1 MPCTYT
7 SLTPLKSGVK
17 YWILIISILLF
28 FSCRENNGSDSST
41 DDTPSEEFTSISFTA
56 IGDVPYNNE
65 QRDGLIDIISRHNAI
80 DPSEFV
86 IHVGDIK
93 PGAAECDETVYQDVS
108 GILRTF
114 EAPTFIVLG
123 DNEYNDCSNPQQGLE
138 YWNKY
143 FLHFNE
149 NWTFE
154 PTVIYQ
160 PERTENFS
168 WTQKN
173 VLFIGVNLVGSQ
185 VHDSLEWHNRLVQNG
200 QWVKK
205 LLEEQV
211 DNVEAMVVFGHANIV
226 EAGPD
231 KFKPFT
237 DLFRSAAQSF
247 GKPVL
252 MVQGDGHF
260 WIKNKPWPEQNITRL
275 QIDGRDTAVKIT
287 VDTSLE
293 YPFSF
298 DRHFLDPSSQNKNHP
313 Q

>member
-1 MPCTYT
+1 MVV
-7 SLTPLKSGVK
+7 SLFL
-17 YWILIISILLF
+17 
-28 FSCRENNGSDSST
+28 FSCRNDQHSKTIDKELTQENT
-41 DDTPSEEFTSISFTA
+41 TISFTA

-65 QRDGLIDIISRHNAI
+65 QRDGLIAIISKHNAL

-93 PGAAECDETVYQDVS
+93 PGALECNESIYEDVS
-108 GILRTF
+108 GILKMM

-123 DNEYNDCSNPQQGLE
+123 DNEYNDCTDPKQGLE

-149 NWTFE
+149 NWVFE
-154 PTVIYQ
+154 PTVTYQ
-160 PERTENFS
+160 PGRTENFS
-168 WTQKN
+168 WIDHK
-173 VLFIGVNLVGSQ
+173 VLFIGINLVGSQ
-185 VHDSLEWHNRLVQNG
+185 VRDSLEWNNRLTQNG
-200 QWVKK
+200 LWIKK
-205 LLEEQV
+205 LSEEQV
-211 DNVEAMVVFGHANIV
+211 NNVEAMVVFGHANIL

-237 DLFRSAAQSF
+237 DLFRTAALSF

-260 WIKNKPWPEQNITRL
+260 WIKNKPWPEQNITRI
-275 QIDGRDTAVKIT
+275 QIDGGDTAVKIT
-287 VDTSLE
+287 VDTSLD

-298 DRHFLDPSSQNKNHP
+298 NKDFLD
-313 Q
+313 

>member
-1 MPCTYT
+1 MPYIYT
-7 SLTPLKSGVK
+7 SLTTLKSEVY
-17 YWILIISILLF
+17 YWILILTVLLF
-28 FSCRENNGSDSST
+28 FSCRDSNGADSHM
-41 DDTPSEEFTSISFTA
+41 DDVPSEEFTSISFTA

-65 QRDGLIDIISRHNAI
+65 QRDGLINIISRHNAI

-108 GILRTF
+108 GILKTF
-114 EAPTFIVLG
+114 EAPTFVVLG
-123 DNEYNDCSNPQQGLE
+123 DNEYNDCTDPQQGLE

-160 PERTENFS
+160 TERTENFS
-168 WTQKN
+168 WTERN

-185 VHDSLEWHNRLVQNG
+185 VHDPVEWQNRLTQNG
-200 QWVKK
+200 QWIKR

-211 DNVEAMVVFGHANIV
+211 NKVEATVVFGHANIV

-231 KFKPFT
+231 KFETFT
-237 DLFRSAAQSF
+237 DLFRAAALSF
-247 GKPVL
+247 GKPIL
-252 MVQGDGHF
+252 LVQGDGHF

-275 QIDGRDTAVKIT
+275 QIDGGDSAVKIT
-287 VDTSLE
+287 VDTSLD

-298 DRHFLDPSSQNKNHP
+298 DRDFLD
-313 Q
+313 

>member
-1 MPCTYT
+1 MSCTCT

-28 FSCRENNGSDSST
+28 FSCRENNGSDSSA
-41 DDTPSEEFTSISFTA
+41 DDAPSEEITPISFTA

-65 QRDGLIDIISRHNAI
+65 QRDGLINMISKHNAL

-93 PGAAECDETVYQDVS
+93 PGAVECDETVYQDVS
-108 GILRTF
+108 GILKTF

-123 DNEYNDCSNPQQGLE
+123 DNEYNDCTDPKQGLE

-154 PTVIYQ
+154 PVITYQ
-160 PERTENFS
+160 QERTENFS
-168 WTQKN
+168 WIDNQ

-185 VHDSLEWHNRLVQNG
+185 VHDSLEWNNRLTQNG
-200 QWVKK
+200 LWIKK

-211 DNVEAMVVFGHANIV
+211 NKVEAMVVFGHANIV

-237 DLFRSAAQSF
+237 DLFRAAAKSF

-260 WIKNKPWPEQNITRL
+260 WIKNKPWEEQNITRL

-287 VDTSLE
+287 VDTTLE
-293 YPFSF
+293 YPFAF
-298 DRHFLDPSSQNKNHP
+298 DRGFLD
-313 Q
+313 

>member
-1 MPCTYT
+1 MPYT
-7 SLTPLKSGVK
+7 NTILKFKKSNFTH
-17 YWILIISILLF
+17 WIFMGMTLF
-28 FSCRENNGSDSST
+28 LFSCK
-41 DDTPSEEFTSISFTA
+41 DDQHSKTIDKEQTGETTTITFTA

-65 QRDGLIDIISRHNAI
+65 QRDGLINIISRHNAL

-93 PGAAECDETVYQDVS
+93 PGAVECNESVYQDVS
-108 GILRTF
+108 DILKTF

-123 DNEYNDCSNPQQGLE
+123 DNEYNDCTDPIQGLE

-149 NWTFE
+149 NWAFE
-154 PTVIYQ
+154 PVVTYQ

-168 WTQKN
+168 WIDNK

-185 VHDSLEWHNRLVQNG
+185 VHDSLEWNNRLTQNG
-200 QWVKK
+200 LWIKK

-211 DNVEAMVVFGHANIV
+211 NKVEAMVVFGHANIV

-237 DLFRSAAQSF
+237 DLFRAAAKSF

-260 WIKNKPWPEQNITRL
+260 WIKNKPWEEQNITRL

-287 VDTSLE
+287 VDTDLD
-293 YPFSF
+293 YPFAF
-298 DRHFLDPSSQNKNHP
+298 DRGFLD
-313 Q
+313 

>member
-1 MPCTYT
+1 MVV
-7 SLTPLKSGVK
+7 SLFL
-17 YWILIISILLF
+17 
-28 FSCRENNGSDSST
+28 FSCRNEQHSKTIDKELT
-41 DDTPSEEFTSISFTA
+41 QETTTISFTA

-65 QRDGLIDIISRHNAI
+65 QRDGLITIISKHNAL

-93 PGAAECDETVYQDVS
+93 PGALECNESIYEDVS
-108 GILRTF
+108 GILKMM

-123 DNEYNDCSNPQQGLE
+123 DNEYNDCTDPKQGLE

-149 NWTFE
+149 NWVFE
-154 PTVIYQ
+154 PTVTYQ
-160 PERTENFS
+160 PGRRENFS
-168 WTQKN
+168 WIDHK
-173 VLFIGVNLVGSQ
+173 VLFIGIDLVGSQ
-185 VHDSLEWHNRLVQNG
+185 VRDSLEWNNRLTQNG
-200 QWVKK
+200 LWIKK
-205 LLEEQV
+205 LSEEQV
-211 DNVEAMVVFGHANIV
+211 NNVEAMVVFGHANIL

-237 DLFRSAAQSF
+237 DLFRTTALSF

-260 WIKNKPWPEQNITRL
+260 WIKNKPWPEQNITRI
-275 QIDGRDTAVKIT
+275 QIDGGDTAVKIT
-287 VDTSLE
+287 VDTSLD

-298 DRHFLDPSSQNKNHP
+298 NKDFLD
-313 Q
+313 

>member
-1 MPCTYT
+1 MPYTYISIT
-7 SLTPLKSGVK
+7 SLKTEVK

-28 FSCRENNGSDSST
+28 FSCRESNGSDSNV
-41 DDTPSEEFTSISFTA
+41 DDAPSEQITPISFTA

-65 QRDGLIDIISRHNAI
+65 QRDGLIQIISRHNAI

-93 PGAAECDETVYQDVS
+93 PGALDCDEEVYLDVAD
-108 GILRTF
+108 ILKTF
-114 EAPTFIVLG
+114 KVPTFIVLG
-123 DNEYNDCSNPQQGLE
+123 DNEYNDCENPVQGLE
-138 YWNKY
+138 YWNKH

-149 NWTFE
+149 NWSFE
-154 PTVIYQ
+154 PHITYQ
-160 PERTENFS
+160 TERPENFS
-168 WTQKN
+168 WMENK

-185 VHDSLEWHNRLVQNG
+185 VHDSIEWQNRLTQNG
-200 QWVKK
+200 QWVKT
-205 LLEEQV
+205 LLEEQKSSV
-211 DNVEAMVVFGHANIV
+211 DAMVVFGHANIV

-237 DLFRSAAQSF
+237 DLFRAAAQSF

-260 WIKNKPWPEQNITRL
+260 WIKDKPWQEQNITRL

-287 VDTSLE
+287 VNTNLD
-293 YPFSF
+293 YPFLF
-298 DRHFLDPSSQNKNHP
+298 DRNFLN
-313 Q
+313 

>member
-1 MPCTYT
+1 M
-7 SLTPLKSGVK
+7 SKVK
-17 YWILIISILLF
+17 NWVLIISLVLF
-28 FSCRENNGSDSST
+28 TSCRENNGSDSKG
-41 DDTPSEEFTSISFTA
+41 DYEPSEEIPSISFTA

-65 QRDGLIDIISRHNAI
+65 QRDGLINIISRHNDI

-93 PGAAECDETVYQDVS
+93 PGAAECDETVYEDVS
-108 GILRTF
+108 GILKTF

-123 DNEYNDCSNPQQGLE
+123 DNEYNDCTDPQQGLE

-149 NWTFE
+149 NWVFE
-154 PTVIYQ
+154 PTVTYQ

-168 WTQKN
+168 WIENK

-185 VHDSLEWHNRLVQNG
+185 VHDSLEWQNRLVQNG
-200 QWVKK
+200 QWIKK

-211 DNVEAMVVFGHANIV
+211 NKVEAMVVFGHANVV

-237 DLFRSAAQSF
+237 DLLRGAAKTF

-260 WIKNKPWPEQNITRL
+260 WLKNKPWPEQNITRL
-275 QIDGRDTAVKIT
+275 QIDGGDTAVKIT
-287 VDTSLE
+287 VNTNLDF
-293 YPFSF
+293 PFLF
-298 DRHFLDPSSQNKNHP
+298 DREFLN
-313 Q
+313 

>member
-1 MPCTYT
+1 MPYKNT
-7 SLTPLKSGVK
+7 SFNFKKSNFTH
-17 YWILIISILLF
+17 WIFMGAALLLF
-28 FSCRENNGSDSST
+28 SCKDDQQPKSMDNDELTEEST
-41 DDTPSEEFTSISFTA
+41 AISFTA
-56 IGDVPYNNE
+56 IGDVPYDEE
-65 QRDGLIDIISRHNAI
+65 QRDGLIDMISRHNAI

-93 PGAAECDETVYQDVS
+93 PGAVECNETVYQDVS
-108 GILRTF
+108 DILKTF

-123 DNEYNDCSNPQQGLE
+123 DNEYNDCTDPQQGLE
-138 YWNKY
+138 YWNQY

-149 NWTFE
+149 NWAFE
-154 PTVIYQ
+154 PAVTYQ

-168 WTQKN
+168 WIENK

-185 VHDSLEWHNRLVQNG
+185 VHDSLEWQTRLTQNG

-205 LLEEQV
+205 LLEEHL
-211 DNVEAMVVFGHANIV
+211 NKVEAMVVFGHANIV

-287 VDTSLE
+287 VDTTLD
-293 YPFSF
+293 YPFTF
-298 DRHFLDPSSQNKNHP
+298 DRQFLD
-313 Q
+313 